1 MKIKKRFI
9 ILAAILLAMTIG
21 SITYVAIDG
30 STYTERMMFVSNPY
44 AKDSDLE
51 VNVHETFVVTAER
64 AYFDG
69 DGHPCIEFR
78 TTGEKRRKSTEV
90 DVNIKGHG
98 EYKLNIFVDRFG
110 TIFNTDALDFD
121 GYIIVEI
128 VILVGL
134 GLIFITMLLSFLE
147 HLKKAK
153 FSYSMIAY
161 GGAALFC
168 AAIITVLIYG
178 MQWMNTFRGFLQDML
193 HTGELFA
200 LVSAPVMLVIC
211 LAMAFSNIWLLRH
224 EGFRPQNMLGIALAF
239 VWFLAIAAVFWC
251 YTDFITFDYDIS
263 SYIGSCL
270 SYIVTFM
277 ACMLLSTI
285 VCAYLSTRRRP
296 PHDRDY
302 IIILGCGIRKDGTLT
317 PILKGRTDAA
327 IGFEKE
333 QFAANGR
340 HAKFV
345 PSGGQGADEVISE
358 SEAMKRYLIQQGYP
372 EDQIIMED
380 KSVNTDQNIKFST
393 EKIREDAGSLENIK
407 AGIATTNYH
416 IFRGYVLAKKHK
428 LDAMGISAKTKWYFF
443 PNAFLREFAGLIVD
457 RKWKIAITIVLILIG
472 YTIGAQMLSMR

>member
-1 MKIKKRFI
+1 
-9 ILAAILLAMTIG
+9 MTIG

-51 VNVHETFVVTAER
+51 VNVHESGVVTAER

-78 TTGEKRRKSTEV
+78 STGEKRRVSTEV

-121 GYIIVEI
+121 GYIIIEI

-147 HLKKAK
+147 NLKKAK

-251 YTDFITFDYDIS
+251 FTDFITFDYDIS

-270 SYIVTFM
+270 SYIVIKRNNILL
-277 ACMLLSTI
+277 ASCMHFLNNFASVSYSYLSNLTAARGGGVKISGDDISTMLDSGILNSSLRSYLMIGVGAPFLIVAGLCLLSPETHKKI
-285 VCAYLSTRRRP
+285 RFIFAGILAGIMLTSSFAIFIHEETTTVLKKTYSYTVVLEGSETKRERIE
-296 PHDRDY
+296 
-302 IIILGCGIRKDGTLT
+302 IIYDGTYDINCTLLNSDGNYDMKIEDLNEEIVWQDSI
-317 PILKGRTDAA
+317 PAGNVRTYSGKAHLDPGYYYFR
-327 IGFEKE
+327 IVNKE
-333 QFAANGR
+333 N
-340 HAKFV
+340 
-345 PSGGQGADEVISE
+345 S
-358 SEAMKRYLIQQGYP
+358 LN
-372 EDQIIMED
+372 DQPVF
-380 KSVNTDQNIKFST
+380 SVQIKTAQVKT
-393 EKIREDAGSLENIK
+393 E
-407 AGIATTNYH
+407 
-416 IFRGYVLAKKHK
+416 
-428 LDAMGISAKTKWYFF
+428 
-443 PNAFLREFAGLIVD
+443 
-457 RKWKIAITIVLILIG
+457 
-472 YTIGAQMLSMR
+472 